1 LVKTKVRAFHDIQKV
16 RVGIKIRSN
25 PANTVSMTRLA
36 VIMAVPPDV
45 NGETVLM
52 SKEGGVWDSM
62 KRLIA
67 WSLEPLEPGHV
78 IEVQCQLDF
87 MVPSQDKNRPTP
99 RFPVLIR
106 CDAIDEQ
113 FSNVDISGIHD
124 PTIQDTDGHHEHQ
137 QSSPA
142 SASSPVKI
150 NVSRSTRILHRKV

>member
-1 LVKTKVRAFHDIQKV
+1 
-16 RVGIKIRSN
+16 
-25 PANTVSMTRLA
+25 MTRLA

-62 KRLIA
+62 KRVIA

-87 MVPSQDKNRPTP
+87 MVPSQDKSRPTP

-106 CDAIDEQ
+106 CDAVDEQ
-113 FSNVDISGIHD
+113 FSSIELSGIHD
-124 PTIQDTDGHHEHQ
+124 PTRTTTAATEKSDE
-137 QSSPA
+137 PKP
-142 SASSPVKI
+142 PVKI
-150 NVSRSTRILHRKV
+150 NVSKTTRILHRKV